1 MIRNP
6 RAISRLSLILLL
18 LIATITGAFLSYM
31 GVMSYYY
38 LVPEETSITITEVAF
53 SAQNTTAF
61 NVILLNPSYS
71 PSDAT
76 VSGIAVIT
84 SNNIV
89 YVINITQPS
98 LPHKIEPGKIGNFTC
113 LWDWSGYA
121 KEKIKVVAFVEEGS
135 GATFQ
140 KETPQ

>member
-18 LIATITGAFLSYM
+18 LIAAITGALLSYM
-31 GVMSYYY
+31 GVMSHYY
-38 LVPEETSITITEVAF
+38 LVPEETSITITDVTF
-53 SAQNTTAF
+53 STQNTTAF
-61 NVILLNPSYS
+61 SVALLNPSYS

-76 VSGIAVIT
+76 VREIAVIT

-89 YVINITQPS
+89 YFINITHPS
-98 LPHKIEPGKIGNFTC
+98 LPHKIMAGKTETFTC

-121 KEKIKVVAFVEEGS
+121 REKIKVVVFIDEGS

-140 KETPQ
+140 VETPQ

>member
-38 LVPEETSITITEVAF
+38 LIPEETSINITEVAF

-61 NVILLNPSYS
+61 DVTLLNPSYS

-76 VSGIAVIT
+76 ISRIAVIT
-84 SNNIV
+84 SDNIV
-89 YVINITQPS
+89 YIINMTQPS
-98 LPHKIEPGKIGNFTC
+98 LPHKINPGKKETFTC
-113 LWDWSGYA
+113 LWNWSGHVG
-121 KEKIKVVAFVEEGS
+121 KKIKVVVFIDEGS